1 MSLPWFAFDA
11 DAFTGDTA
19 HLTTE
24 ETGAYLLLML
34 AYYRSEK
41 PLPARDRALAAICK
55 LPIDQWLEAKITLA
69 EFFIEQD
76 GVWRHERIEF
86 ELAER
91 VRKHQAVVQRGKDGA
106 TKRWGNK
113 PAKPSRNAMA
123 IAQPSLNQCLPDGS
137 KVATERLKPS
147 SYSQS
152 KARLSSGYSQTK
164 ESSPIDSSANGS
176 AIAALKKTDAQEQ
189 EHINSLSA
197 RAREGDQAVQGKV
210 KEEPF
215 CDDGDIGTVIDPKF
229 WPSDNRLAVC
239 KFDGADEETIK
250 REVSGF
256 IDHKLQSGAF
266 SNDWDASWGIWWK
279 RWQERRDKDAAKQ
292 AKKETRTKPS
302 PVTTET
308 ATSAPSLTDGSYIPT
323 TAELDRMI
331 PMWLTGVRWPRT
343 FGPEPGMARCRIP
356 KSILEKHGIDPKTGM
371 KLPEDAKV

>member
-55 LPIDQWLEAKITLA
+55 LPIDQWLEAKIALA

-76 GVWRHERIEF
+76 GVWRHERIEY

-91 VRKHQAVVQRGKDGA
+91 IRKHQAVVQRGKDGA

-113 PAKPSRNAMA
+113 PAKPSRNARA
-123 IAQPSLNQCLPDGS
+123 IAELSPNQCLANGS
-137 KVATERLKPS
+137 NVATERLKPS

-164 ESSPIDSSANGS
+164 ESSPNDSQANGS

-197 RAREGDQAVQGKV
+197 RAREGDQDLQGR
-210 KEEPF
+210 P
-215 CDDGDIGTVIDPKF
+215 
-229 WPSDNRLAVC
+229 
-239 KFDGADEETIK
+239 
-250 REVSGF
+250 
-256 IDHKLQSGAF
+256 
-266 SNDWDASWGIWWK
+266 
-279 RWQERRDKDAAKQ
+279 
-292 AKKETRTKPS
+292 
-302 PVTTET
+302 
-308 ATSAPSLTDGSYIPT
+308 
-323 TAELDRMI
+323 
-331 PMWLTGVRWPRT
+331 
-343 FGPEPGMARCRIP
+343 
-356 KSILEKHGIDPKTGM
+356 
-371 KLPEDAKV
+371 